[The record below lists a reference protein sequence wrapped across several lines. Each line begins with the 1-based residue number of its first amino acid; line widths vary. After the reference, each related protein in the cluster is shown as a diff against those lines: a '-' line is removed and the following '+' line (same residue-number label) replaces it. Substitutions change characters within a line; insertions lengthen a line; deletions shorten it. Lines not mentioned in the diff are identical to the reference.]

1 MRIESYEFGR
11 IVIDGREYRNDVII
25 FEDHVK
31 GDWWRREGHRLQIE
45 DLDEIV
51 EKNPELLIVGTGY
64 SGLMVVPKNVEDYL
78 NSLGIELKAMDT
90 RKAVDLYNKVSG
102 EKRVIAA
109 LHLTC

>member
-51 EKNPELLIVGTGY
+51 EKKPELLIVGTGY

-78 NSLGIELKAMDT
+78 NSLEIELKAMDT